1 MLTAVFGSAWPV
13 IVAAVLAVGGIL
25 FGFIKSKGADAKV
38 AKAGQDAA
46 EALVNAAQAQTQVAE
61 VRDVE
66 AQANV
71 AAAQAGA
78 QSSKERINVENN
90 IAALSGGVAQQQLRD
105 DWGRPD
111 EAAGGAVASSGADA
125 NH

>member
-13 IVAAVLAVGGIL
+13 IVAAVLAVGGVL

-46 EALVNAAQAQTQVAE
+46 EAHVSAAQAQTQVAE

-66 AQANV
+66 AQANA

-78 QSSKERINVENN
+78 QSSKERINVEND
-90 IAALSGGVAQQQLRD
+90 IAALPGGAAQQQLRD

-111 EAAGGAVASSGADA
+111 ETDGGAAAGSGADA